1 MPKATTRLQGSSQ
14 RAEADTDARQGEYT
28 TYAPS
33 GETCP
38 DCNERIKSLEVC
50 RRVELRHALRSP
62 AVRYRHLEC
71 PQRQG
76 VSNK

>member
-1 MPKATTRLQGSSQ
+1 MPQATTRLQGSPQ
-14 RAEADTDARQGEYT
+14 RAETDTDARQGEYT

-38 DCNERIKSLEVC
+38 DCQQQIESLELC
-50 RRVELRHALRSP
+50 RRFELRQASLSP

-71 PQRQG
+71 PQ
-76 VSNK
+76 

>member
-1 MPKATTRLQGSSQ
+1 MPKATTRILGSPQ
-14 RAEADTDARQGEYT
+14 RADADTDARQGEYT

-38 DCNERIKSLEVC
+38 DCQQRIKSLEPC
-50 RRVELRHALRSP
+50 RRIELRQASRSP

-71 PQRQG
+71 PQ
-76 VSNK
+76 

>member
-1 MPKATTRLQGSSQ
+1 MPKATTRLLRSPQ
-14 RAEADTDARQGEYT
+14 RAKADTDARQDEYT

-38 DCNERIKSLEVC
+38 DCQQRIESLEPC
-50 RRVELRHALRSP
+50 RRVELRQTPLRP

-71 PQRQG
+71 PQ
-76 VSNK
+76 

>member
-1 MPKATTRLQGSSQ
+1 MPKTTTGLLVSPQ

-38 DCNERIKSLEVC
+38 DCTRRIKSLEAC
-50 RRVELRHALRSP
+50 RRVELRQAPRRP

-71 PQRQG
+71 PQ
-76 VSNK
+76 

>member
-1 MPKATTRLQGSSQ
+1 MSKATTGLQGSPQ
-14 RAEADTDARQGEYT
+14 CAAADTDARQGEYT

-38 DCNERIKSLEVC
+38 DCRQRIEPLELC
-50 RRVELRHALRSP
+50 RRVELRQAPRSP

-71 PQRQG
+71 PQ
-76 VSNK
+76 

>member
-1 MPKATTRLQGSSQ
+1 MPKATTRLLGSPQ
-14 RAEADTDARQGEYT
+14 RAEADTDARQDEYT

-38 DCNERIKSLEVC
+38 DCQQRIESLEPC
-50 RRVELRHALRSP
+50 RRVELRQALRRP

-71 PQRQG
+71 PQ
-76 VSNK
+76 

>member
-1 MPKATTRLQGSSQ
+1 MPKATTRLLASPQ

-38 DCNERIKSLEVC
+38 DCQQRIKSLEAC
-50 RRVELRHALRSP
+50 RRVELAQASCSP

-71 PQRQG
+71 PQ
-76 VSNK
+76 